1 MKKILLV
8 FVLSTTCIVPA
19 FSQVNLQFFGSYVR
33 NLNKN
38 SKGNTSGGGVRV
50 EFGDDE
56 KAMHT
61 YIGFAYNRPIVRHET
76 LEARAYSNF
85 TTPET
90 IPVEAVYKI
99 PNYRL
104 EFGTRY
110 YLTGSAHNYES
121 INIFIHIGAEVNVA
135 PNKPTYES
143 FDRDLYTLGYTSD
156 SDVNEDGTEKVAIN
170 LMLSPGVGIEKNLGP
185 GNIFAHITISV
196 PVTQNGGSDISASI
210 EDFTPLPLNFN
221 IGYKIPLSSSK

>member
-1 MKKILLV
+1 MKKFLLL
-8 FVLSTTCIVPA
+8 FALSTAFIPA
-19 FSQVNLQFFGSYVR
+19 FSQVNVQFFGSYVR

-38 SKGNTSGGGVRV
+38 YKGNTFGGGVRV

-56 KAMHT
+56 RAFHT
-61 YIGFAYNRPIVRHET
+61 YVGFAYNRPILRRET

-104 EFGTRY
+104 EFGSRY
-110 YLTGSAHNYES
+110 YLTGSAHNYEG
-121 INIFIHIGAEVNVA
+121 INIFLNIGAEVNVA
-135 PNKPTYES
+135 PNKPKYES
-143 FDRDLYTLGYTSD
+143 FDRDLYTLGYTST

-170 LMLSPGVGIEKNLGP
+170 LMLAPGFGIEKTLGP
-185 GNIFAHITISV
+185 GNIIAHITIAV

-221 IGYKIPLSSSK
+221 IGYKIPLGSSK